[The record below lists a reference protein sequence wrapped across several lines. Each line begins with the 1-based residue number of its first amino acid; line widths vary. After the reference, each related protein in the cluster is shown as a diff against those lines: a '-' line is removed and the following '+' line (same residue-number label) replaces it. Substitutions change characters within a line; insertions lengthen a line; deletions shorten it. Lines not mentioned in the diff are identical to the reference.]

1 MKRRVF
7 LISFFLVFLA
17 AHALAGC
24 GKEEPSESA
33 NGKLYFLND
42 AETQLVSE
50 SYETKAAFRE
60 AQVQEYIDA
69 LEKEPKEAGRK
80 KLLPDNVSLLDF
92 SFGEADQLILNFDAN
107 YSNLSG
113 ITEILIRA
121 ALVKTFCQIDGVD
134 YVEFYINGIPY
145 MNGEVPVGMM
155 KAGDFIDNTANSEY
169 YTQAASVSVYF
180 ANEEG
185 TALRESHRQVL
196 YNGNITMEQLVVEQL
211 IGGPIEQESAAGMY
225 ATIPVGTQLSKIS
238 TRDGVCYLD
247 LSEKFLEKLEGVDE
261 QVVLYSIVNSL
272 VELSNVNK
280 VQIRIGGELRKT
292 YQSVEMPEMFERNL
306 DLIETEN

>member
-1 MKRRVF
+1 MKRRAFFILALAVF
-7 LISFFLVFLA
+7 WG
-17 AHALAGC
+17 AHTLAGC
-24 GKEEPSESA
+24 KKDEQTENAS
-33 NGKLYFLND
+33 GKLYFLND

-50 SYETKAAFRE
+50 AYEAKATFRD

-69 LEKEPKEAGRK
+69 LEKEPQGQSRK
-80 KLLPDNVSLLDF
+80 KLLPDNVAVIDF

-155 KAGDFIDNTANSEY
+155 KAGDFIDNTADSEY
-169 YTQAASVSVYF
+169 YTQSASVSVYF
-180 ANEEG
+180 ANEDG

-196 YNGNITMEQLVVEQL
+196 YNGNITIEQLVIEQL

-225 ATIPVGTQLSKIS
+225 ATIPAGTQLSKIN
-238 TRDGVCYLD
+238 TKDGICYVD
-247 LSEKFLEKLEGVDE
+247 LNEKFLEKLDGVQE

-272 VELSNVNK
+272 VELPNVNK

-306 DLIETEN
+306 DLIETEI

>member
-1 MKRRVF
+1 MGRR
-7 LISFFLVFLA
+7 IFLVPALAFVLA
-17 AHALAGC
+17 ACALAGC
-24 GKEEPSESA
+24 EKEEPSENAS
-33 NGKLYFLND
+33 GKLYFLND
-42 AETQLVSE
+42 AETQIVSE
-50 SYETKAAFRE
+50 SYEAKATFLE
-60 AQVQEYIDA
+60 AQVQEYVDA
-69 LEKEPKEAGRK
+69 LKKEPEGRARK

-107 YSNLSG
+107 YSTLTG

-155 KAGDFIDNTANSEY
+155 KAEDFIDNTADSEY

-180 ANEEG
+180 ANEDG
-185 TALRESHRQVL
+185 TALRESHRRVV
-196 YNGNITMEQLVVEQL
+196 YNGNITIEQLVVEQL
-211 IGGPIEQESAAGMY
+211 IEGPIEEELAAGMY
-225 ATIPVGTQLSKIS
+225 ATIPQGTQLSKIS

-272 VELSNVNK
+272 VELPNVNK
-280 VQIRIGGELRKT
+280 VQIRIGGELRKN

-306 DLIETEN
+306 DLIETEI